1 MSEPDHV
8 RSTYL
13 FERFNA
19 DVVVSGHRYDLFED
33 FGPYPSIVNMVP
45 SYFLVFGWPVAIN
58 AISLVYA
65 GERLGSASRFGAIAH
80 QHSSHGHL
88 CIL

>member
-1 MSEPDHV
+1 VSELGHV
-8 RSTYL
+8 PSADCSSK
-13 FERFNA
+13 FNT
-19 DVVVSGHRYDLFED
+19 DVVVSGHRYNLFED
-33 FGPYPSIVNMVP
+33 FGPYRSVVDMVP

-80 QHSSHGHL
+80 QHSQGHL